1 MAEQKTV
8 QTASDPDEF
17 LASIENEKR
26 RTDAVL
32 LRAIMAEVTG
42 EDAAMWGP
50 SMVGFGSFHYRYASG
65 HEGDTMKVGFAPR
78 KTAMT
83 LYGLQGHPSSDELL
97 TRLGP
102 HTLGKGCVYIKK
114 LESVDEDVLREL
126 IAHAYANAEGS
137 LDKAP

>member
-114 LESVDEDVLREL
+114 LDSVDEDVLREL

>member
-137 LDKAP
+137 LDTAP

>member
-114 LESVDEDVLREL
+114 LGSVDENVLREL